1 MEEADDDLAQTM
13 KMESTPVV
21 TVQWLAQLSRDLR
34 DLASDPA
41 NFRTLNLQ
49 RAIGEV
55 NERPNIS
62 EQTIQI
68 SCLGIT
74 SKNIQWL

>member
-41 NFRTLNLQ
+41 NFRTLNL
-49 RAIGEV
+49 
-55 NERPNIS
+55 
-62 EQTIQI
+62 
-68 SCLGIT
+68 
-74 SKNIQWL
+74 